1 MKKILLI
8 IMFFLGFCGNMFAQE
23 IQDSSYTPSTYFPE
37 IYSDFWVEIG
47 LPNVNVPE
55 GTFEQQAQY
64 IARRATEPVN
74 GQQYFDFEFFDKT
87 LVFLEQRDTNKTN
100 QSYVDMLK
108 VWRSCFSFEGKTI
121 IKEKYQRFL
130 RQTREEYG
138 IEVKFILST
147 DHYDLLLLGEVQIQV
162 LKESYGSGKK
172 RVEIPQDSYRMIAM
186 KQPLN

>member
-1 MKKILLI
+1 MKNLFFIILLL
-8 IMFFLGFCGNMFAQE
+8 LGFCGNVFTQS
-23 IQDSSYTPSTYFPE
+23 IHDSVLVTKTPLGD
-37 IYSDFWVEIG
+37 IYPDFWVEIG

-55 GTFEQQAQY
+55 GTFEKQAQY

-74 GQQYFDFEFFDKT
+74 GQQYFDFEFFDKA
-87 LVFLEQRDTNKTN
+87 LVFLEQRDTSKIN
-100 QSYVDMLK
+100 QSYIDMLK

-130 RQTREEYG
+130 RQTKEEYG
-138 IEVKFILST
+138 IEVKFLLST